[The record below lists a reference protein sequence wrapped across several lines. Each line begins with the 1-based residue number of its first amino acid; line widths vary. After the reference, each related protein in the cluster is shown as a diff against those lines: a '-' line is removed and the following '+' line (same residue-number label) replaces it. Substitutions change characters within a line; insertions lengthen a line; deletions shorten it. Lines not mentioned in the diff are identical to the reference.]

1 MKNFYISLFI
11 IFLGSVTAIQSQE
24 KKTDISGNL
33 LSEKSSAGISYSVGS
48 ADLFANSGI
57 IGGPTY
63 IGRGFN
69 RIGLWLIRDLGR
81 KTDIHFTASYTD
93 NRFNINAPY
102 TGTPVVSRPGSVKH
116 YAVSVF
122 ARYHF
127 FKYLYAGAGPVFG
140 ISSGER
146 DISGIGAGGNFGAEY
161 AFSNG
166 IVISFG
172 PYGAIHGLLPAK
184 TYKLINAGVSFSIGY
199 KL

>member
-1 MKNFYISLFI
+1 MKNVYLALFI
-11 IFLGSVTAIQSQE
+11 IFLGSVTSLQSQE
-24 KKTDISGNL
+24 RQTNSSGNL

-48 ADLFANSGI
+48 ADLFADSDL

-69 RIGLWLIRDLGR
+69 RIGLWLVRDLSR
-81 KTDIHFTASYTD
+81 NTDIHFTASYTD

-146 DISGIGAGGNFGAEY
+146 DISGIGAGGIFGAEY
-161 AFSNG
+161 NFGNG

-172 PYGAIHGLLPAK
+172 PYASVHGLLPAK
-184 TYKLINAGVSFSIGY
+184 TYKLLNAGVSFSIGY